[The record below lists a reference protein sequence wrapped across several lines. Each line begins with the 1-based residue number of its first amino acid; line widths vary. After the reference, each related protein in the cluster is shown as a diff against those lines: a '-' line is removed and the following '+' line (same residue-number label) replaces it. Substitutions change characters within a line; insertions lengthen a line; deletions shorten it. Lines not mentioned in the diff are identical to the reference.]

1 MWVVWGRNPQP
12 QTQQNE
18 LPLRPPGV
26 GGPETGSLRRVSRR
40 TAGVGSRR
48 TRCAWKAGT
57 QTAAPAG
64 LRLGSGAPERVFLCA
79 CSVSP
84 HQSSFTCL
92 FAYSCFPRIGP
103 IFLGPPSCK
112 IGVFKFRVKP

>member
-1 MWVVWGRNPQP
+1 MGGLGEEPAAADPTERASLAPA
-12 QTQQNE
+12 
-18 LPLRPPGV
+18 RG